1 MKIVLN
7 RSRGMF
13 ELSKAGLE
21 RLIELKTKSAGYK
34 NIYCYEFIF
43 DEDDSKTHVLISPF
57 NISNVKDLF
66 LLTNETFDNVTKLNY
81 DDFKK
86 LKCYLMKIDSRYDED
101 LITVV
106 EELGALASTDLSNL
120 KVVEIPD
127 DYNLLID
134 QYRGFD
140 TLFYSKSK
148 INRI

>member
-13 ELSKAGLE
+13 ELSKTGLE

-81 DDFKK
+81 DDFKE